1 MIILNNFYPV
11 PPMSLTRKAL
21 KRLHYPTLSLE
32 NLKELSDEISII
44 MVSIIFSLT
53 SKILGMML
61 MWLPVV
67 ISPDSSD

>member
-1 MIILNNFYPV
+1 
-11 PPMSLTRKAL
+11 MSLTRKAL
-21 KRLHYPTLSLE
+21 KHLHYPTLSLV

-61 MWLPVV
+61 TWVPVI
-67 ISPDSSD
+67 ISPGSSD